1 MVRNHK
7 HTFNILLLAFNTDHT
22 AVDKACNDTLCEPS
36 YCVCKGNGNIDSTL
50 KYITVGYHGHI
61 LSFESQGRY
70 YEVITNTKFLN
81 THPFFISF
89 HLKFSKHGEASNK
102 IFFKLTFYTYSCYKY
117 HLVSHIYL
125 YITNA
130 MQKKHYMFP
139 LKVCTATT
147 RKTRTLAKNTV
158 IIFKLNV
165 VVTYSNVSKRCRW
178 SWKQCSPDLQEQSD
192 LEGAV

>member
-1 MVRNHK
+1 ML
-7 HTFNILLLAFNTDHT
+7 ILF
-22 AVDKACNDTLCEPS
+22 
-36 YCVCKGNGNIDSTL
+36 Y
-50 KYITVGYHGHI
+50 
-61 LSFESQGRY
+61 
-70 YEVITNTKFLN
+70 FL
-81 THPFFISF
+81 

-178 SWKQCSPDLQEQSD
+178 SWKQCSLDLQEQSD
-192 LEGAV
+192 LERAVWSWSTTFCPDLCVQMSHIMRKHVYAICKQQRHRSACASAQSDECLCC